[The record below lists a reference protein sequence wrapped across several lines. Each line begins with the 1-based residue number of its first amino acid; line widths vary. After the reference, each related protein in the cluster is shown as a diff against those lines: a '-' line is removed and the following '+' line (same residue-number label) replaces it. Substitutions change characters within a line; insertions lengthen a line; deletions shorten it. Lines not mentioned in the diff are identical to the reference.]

1 MLARQGYNVFQG
13 GKPMKT
19 SLTIARR
26 GLVLAVAGAVL
37 SLGGLAVAQADEFP
51 NKPIEVVIHSKYGGG
66 TDVTARMMMIRTRRG
81 LDVDMSVVSKRGGS
95 GAKAHQYA
103 MTKPK
108 DGYTVMALTQSHL
121 YTIARGKSPLT
132 IDDVVGIARAM
143 DDPTF
148 VTVAANSP
156 HKSLADLV
164 AASKDKPLN
173 WGVAQIGGTE
183 HIGLA
188 QLAKA
193 AGMQFKV
200 VPFGSGAQMIQAL
213 MSGAIDATLP
223 NVSEGGSQVK
233 DGTFRALAVMAAKR
247 LKDYPDV
254 PTTHENGYEVSTSTT
269 RGYWV
274 LKGTPQDRIDILS
287 KAMVKAMNH
296 EVFVNYLKSAGLT
309 PEDSVAGH
317 EVWDKHIKEEY
328 AKAYEALKELDLLD
342 K

>member
-1 MLARQGYNVFQG
+1 
-13 GKPMKT
+13 MKT
-19 SLTIARR
+19 GHKIGRR
-26 GLVLAVAGAVL
+26 GIILAAAGTLASAIVLTGAI
-37 SLGGLAVAQADEFP
+37 GEEFP
-51 NKPIEVVIHSKYGGG
+51 SKPIEVVIHSKYGGG
-66 TDVTARMMMIRTRRG
+66 TDVTARMMMIRTRRELG
-81 LDVDMSVVSKRGGS
+81 VDMAVVSKRGGS

-103 MTKPK
+103 MSKER
-108 DGYTVMALTQSHL
+108 DGYTVLALTQSHL

-132 IDDVVGIARAM
+132 IDDVVGVARAM

-148 VTVAANSP
+148 ITVAGNSSY
-156 HKSLADLV
+156 KTLADLV
-164 AASKDKPLN
+164 AASKERPLN

-200 VPFGSGAQMIQAL
+200 VPFGSGAQMVQAL

-223 NVSEGGSQVK
+223 NVSEAGSQVK
-233 DGTFRALAVMAAKR
+233 DGSFRALAVMAEKR
-247 LKDYPDV
+247 LADYPDV
-254 PTTHENGYEVSTSTT
+254 PTTFENGYEVKTSTT

-274 LKGTPQDRIDILS
+274 LKGTPPDRIEKLS

-296 EVFVNYLKSAGLT
+296 EVFANYLKSAGLT

-328 AKAYEALKELDLLD
+328 AKAYDALKELDLLD